1 MVIDF
6 RSRPP
11 YKGFVT
17 QGNFFPRPME
27 EDFAC
32 EADVPAVYKNS
43 AGSGIESARFGDFKL
58 YMEELNASGIDLQVI
73 HGRMVREGMARVRNE
88 DVCELGV
95 LYPERFICFPAV
107 DPATPGEAVKEIERC
122 FRKYQIKGIALEPG
136 WASPP
141 MYVDDRSL
149 DPIYEKCREYHLIV
163 SFTLSALAGE
173 DISYCHPLA
182 LQRMAQRFPD
192 LVITVSHGCWPY
204 VQEFLGVAMVCP
216 NIYFYPDFFLVM
228 RMPMTDEFIRAAN
241 SYMKYRMMFATSYP
255 VRGLKQSLDWFREL
269 PFSEDVLEQLL
280 HKNAERIL
288 GLNCQEGKS
297 Q

>member
-17 QGNFFPRPME
+17 EGNFFPRPME

-32 EADVPAVYKNS
+32 EADVPAIYRNS
-43 AGSGIESARFGDFKL
+43 RGSDIESARHGDFTL
-58 YMEELNASGIDLQVI
+58 YMEELDASGIDVQVI
-73 HGRMVREGMARVRNE
+73 HGRMVREGMARVNND
-88 DVCELGV
+88 DVCQLER
-95 LYPERFICFPAV
+95 LYPGKFISFPAV
-107 DPATPGEAVKEIERC
+107 DPADPEGAVREIERC
-122 FRKYQIKGIALEPG
+122 HKTFGIRGIALEPG
-136 WASPP
+136 WALPP

-149 DPIYEKCREYHLIV
+149 DPIYEKCRELGLIL

-173 DISYCHPLA
+173 DISYCHPLH

-192 LVITVSHGCWPY
+192 LIITVSHGCWPY

-241 SYMKYRMMFATSYP
+241 TYMKHRMMFASSYP
-255 VRGLKQSLDWFREL
+255 VRGMKQSLEWFRQL
-269 PFSEDVLEQLL
+269 PFQDEVLEYLL
-280 HKNAERIL
+280 YRNAAEIL
-288 GLNCQEGKS
+288 GLK
-297 Q
+297 